1 MITRIK
7 KHMILCRIGELCGI
21 FSVLKKLIW
30 WEFFIGLAIKISI
43 VCNLIEWNIL
53 FYLVF
58 ESHRSLFI
66 KRGLSLYIT
75 FFERI
80 LDDINGLKTNSF
92 PKMESRVFWNN
103 VHKMQLPVNMAQK
116 VCQKENGSKQVLDFW
131 AWIRK
136 DSTIQFPGN
145 NLGIES
151 NVANEKVKKIH
162 RENEV
167 G

>member
-1 MITRIK
+1 MRGIANSYAFKHSFGSSSIHFTHRTLVLMITRIK

-103 VHKMQLPVNMAQK
+103 VHKM
-116 VCQKENGSKQVLDFW
+116 
-131 AWIRK
+131 
-136 DSTIQFPGN
+136 
-145 NLGIES
+145 
-151 NVANEKVKKIH
+151 
-162 RENEV
+162 
-167 G
+167 